1 MTHNQKNEVIILDCC
16 INSPTLLPTIIDNV
30 KDIDFY
36 SESNRTLFN
45 LIKEL
50 HEQNI
55 RISVSSLLK
64 IAAEKKFE
72 IKFTDILS
80 NWSGT
85 DIKPFVESLKDD
97 SNRRQIKLLLQRQN
111 ELIVDRSNPVDTI
124 SNEIDSK
131 LREITANQISPITF
145 MSEMKTGDIY
155 DLGSNRASRK
165 TGFAELD
172 RALWGIG
179 AGELIILAGQ
189 TSHGKS
195 AIAGNIGTFIA
206 DHYNSDHVLW
216 FSLEMPKE
224 QMRRRFVGQY
234 AQYDSF
240 KIKIKKYDTPED
252 IEKVRQAME
261 KVDGLPIGIV
271 DREFEINKIISTAR
285 RFSHRHK
292 ISVIVV
298 DYLQQVSNYIPGVTT
313 AYQIGNICK
322 QLKDLAMEL
331 EVPLICLSQFSRKS
345 EKEEFPDLA
354 WLKESSTIEQAADMV
369 WFLHRYT
376 DKQKEKVEDE
386 YLKSVE
392 NLYRFIVAKNRDGK
406 ANFHCEMEFIPEFTT
421 FKCV

>member
-1 MTHNQKNEVIILDCC
+1 MHNIKNEQIILDCA
-16 INSPTLLPTIIDNV
+16 IMSPTLLPTIIDNTGE
-30 KDIDFY
+30 IDYYFDQH
-36 SESNRTLFN
+36 RILFN

-55 RISVSSLLK
+55 KVSVSSIFK
-64 IAAEKKFE
+64 IASERNIT
-72 IKFTDILS
+72 IKFTDILQS
-80 NWSGT
+80 WTGG
-85 DIKPFVESLKDD
+85 DIKPFIESLKDD
-97 SNRRQIKLLLQRQN
+97 SNRRQIKLLLQQQN
-111 ELIVDRSNPVDTI
+111 ELIGERANSIDTI

-145 MSEMKTGDIY
+145 LSEMKTGDIY

-179 AGELIILAGQ
+179 AGEFIVLAGQ
-189 TSHGKS
+189 TSQGKTS
-195 AIAGNIGTFIA
+195 MAGNIGTFIA

-234 AQYDSF
+234 AQYDNF

-261 KVDGLPIGIV
+261 KVDGLPIGII
-271 DREFEINKIISTAR
+271 DREFEINKIISISR

-298 DYLQQVSNYIPGVTT
+298 DYLQQVSNYMPGVTT

-345 EKEEFPDLA
+345 EKEEFPDLS

-406 ANFHCEMEFIPEFTT
+406 ANFHVEMSFNPEYTT